1 MIINE
6 NGRDNK
12 PKEKGTKNAVKDTQA
27 AKIHGDDRGQS
38 KESEGIKDST
48 KGR

>member
-12 PKEKGTKNAVKDTQA
+12 PKEKEHKNAVKDTKTSA
-27 AKIHGDDRGQS
+27 VHGNDREQP
-38 KESEGIKDST
+38 KQSEGTKSSP